1 VDSDDDIDE
10 RRRAIALFRHA
21 VIADLDYETLPVG
34 ELTARIDELSQR
46 TFRLP
51 GGSERRFTS
60 RTLWSWWSAYKKR
73 GLEGLMPKARADR
86 GSARVIAPEVL
97 ARAIQCRKEI
107 PTRSTKTIIHVLVMQ
122 GVVATGQLHRSTLD
136 RHLEEAGMS
145 RRRLKTLGAKRFIRM
160 MFDRPNQL
168 WVGDYHDARLLYD
181 PTTDRFRE
189 IHLCAFIDHYT
200 KALPHGQ
207 WYHRENIATLED
219 TLKKSILKRGLPDRV
234 YVDWGSAYRAHD
246 FAFAL
251 DHLGS
256 KLVHSKAYTSEGRG
270 TIERFNR
277 TVKEQFEPEVRAL
290 RITTID
296 ELNRLFEAWVE
307 QRYHL
312 EIHEATDQRPID
324 RLAQEG
330 FTPRYP
336 DPVDV
341 DDTFRVRVHRKV
353 HPKTSTVEIDGVAFV
368 VETFLRG
375 RWVTVHYDPY
385 DLRDVLVFF
394 KSKRVQRALP
404 QQPNEPPLPRPE
416 RPQAMPPSF
425 DYLSALRAE
434 YDARVVAE
442 ARKLSL
448 SAWTPSDAFTL
459 PAFLDVCEKLL
470 GKDLAPYERDELN
483 VVFRTV
489 GPFSEPTT
497 RLALEHA
504 IKLRGR
510 GLHVSVYSHYLKV
523 FHLEAIRSL
532 AAAKKEPPR

>member
-1 VDSDDDIDE
+1 MGSDDDIDE

-51 GGSERRFTS
+51 GGSERCFTS

-73 GLEGLMPKARADR
+73 GLEGLMPRARTDR
-86 GSARVIAPEVL
+86 GRARVIASEVL
-97 ARAIQCRKEI
+97 AAAIQCRMEI

-122 GVVATGQLHRSTLD
+122 GVVAKGQLHRSTLD

-145 RRRLKTLGAKRFIRM
+145 RRRLKTLGDKRFIRM

-168 WVGDYHDARLLYD
+168 WVGDYHDAPLLFD
-181 PTTDRFRE
+181 PMVQRFRE
-189 IHLCAFIDHYT
+189 VHLSAFIDHYT
-200 KALPHGQ
+200 KALPHAQ

-219 TLKKSILKRGLPDRV
+219 TLKKSILKRGLPDRI

-251 DHLGS
+251 DHLGI

-277 TVKEQFEPEVRAL
+277 TVVEQFEPEVRAL

-312 EIHEATDQRPID
+312 EVHEATGQTPID

-330 FTPRYP
+330 FSPRYP

-341 DDTFRVRVHRKV
+341 DDTFRVRVGRKV
-353 HPKTSTVEIDGVAFV
+353 HPKTSTVEINGVAFV

-459 PAFLDVCEKLL
+459 PAFLDVCAQLL
-470 GKDLAPYERDELN
+470 GKDLAPYERDELT

-532 AAAKKEPPR
+532 AAKKEPPR

>member
-1 VDSDDDIDE
+1 MGFDDDIDE

-51 GGSERRFTS
+51 GGSERSFTS

-73 GLEGLMPKARADR
+73 GLEGLMPKARTDR
-86 GSARVIAPEVL
+86 GCARVIAPEVL
-97 ARAIQCRKEI
+97 AAAIQCRREI
-107 PTRSTKTIIHVLVMQ
+107 PTRSTKTIIHVLTQQ
-122 GVVATGQLHRSTLD
+122 GVVAKGQLHRSTLD

-145 RRRLKTLGAKRFIRM
+145 RRRLKTLGDKRFIRM

-168 WVGDYHDARLLYD
+168 WVGDYHDAPLLFD
-181 PTTDRFRE
+181 PMVQRFRE
-189 IHLCAFIDHYT
+189 VHLSAFIDHYA
-200 KALPHGQ
+200 KALPHAQ

-219 TLKKSILKRGLPDRV
+219 TLKKSVLKRGLPDRV
-234 YVDWGSAYRAHD
+234 YVDRGSAYRAHD

-251 DHLGS
+251 DHLGI

-277 TVKEQFEPEVRAL
+277 TVVEQFEPEVRAL

-312 EIHEATDQRPID
+312 EVHEATGQAPLE

-341 DDTFRVRVHRKV
+341 DDTFRVRVGRKV
-353 HPKTSTVEIDGVAFV
+353 HPKTSTVEIEGVAFV

-416 RPQAMPPSF
+416 RPQPMPPSF

-459 PAFLDVCEKLL
+459 PAFLDVCAQLL
-470 GKDLAPYERDELN
+470 GKDLAPYERDELT

-523 FHLEAIRSL
+523 FHLEAIRAL
-532 AAAKKEPPR
+532 AAKKEPPR